1 MNAILSD
8 RALTR
13 SDVTPGVG
21 VLVPVRKVADMAKY
35 DALHSRLRDEAD
47 EVASLRLTFDEI
59 GEMVGPLPPSARE
72 YRPWWGNNDSSPQAA
87 AWMHAG
93 WRVDNVNQTAGWV
106 VFRRVSAPVDAD
118 DDLDI
123 VLLPPDEPPKV
134 VYSASDIA
142 AGAATPGGGAD
153 TPELR
158 AAIGEFLDRVR
169 REEVELYNEA
179 SLQYELAIHLRH
191 SLDPAWKIQLERPVD
206 YFGLHRASGFV
217 KKEIDIVVFTEQQA
231 HAIELKL
238 PMRGQYPEQLYSFCK
253 DILFLEQ
260 MVRAGFGTCY
270 FLAVVADRLFW
281 EGRTTDG
288 IYAPFRGHASICGE
302 VRKPTGDRD
311 ESLRMAG
318 QHAVTWDDAG
328 AGRKYALVEVGA

>member
-1 MNAILSD
+1 M
-8 RALTR
+8 
-13 SDVTPGVG
+13 
-21 VLVPVRKVADMAKY
+21 
-35 DALHSRLRDEAD
+35 
-47 EVASLRLTFDEI
+47 
-59 GEMVGPLPPSARE
+59 
-72 YRPWWGNNDSSPQAA
+72 
-87 AWMHAG
+87 
-93 WRVDNVNQTAGWV
+93 
-106 VFRRVSAPVDAD
+106 SAPVDAE

-142 AGAATPGGGAD
+142 AGAATPGGGGEA
-153 TPELR
+153 PGLR
-158 AAIGEFLDRVR
+158 AGIGKFLDRVR
-169 REEVELYNEA
+169 RDEVELYNEA

-191 SLDPAWKIQLERPVD
+191 ALDPVWKIQLERPVD
-206 YFGLHRASGFV
+206 YFGLDRASGFV

-270 FLAVVADRLFW
+270 FLAIVADRLFW

-288 IYAPFRGHASICGE
+288 IYAPFRGDASICGE

-311 ESLRMAG
+311 EALRMAG
-318 QHAVTWDDAG
+318 HHAVTWRDAG
-328 AGRKYALVEVGA
+328 AGRKYALVEVSA